1 MIQLLIISHQQVYN
15 MYHIVSSIIYIQWND
30 NPKMELVTAD
40 MPNDLAE
47 LYDEWLNDLARE
59 KNSISKDFKADD

>member
-1 MIQLLIISHQQVYN
+1 
-15 MYHIVSSIIYIQWND
+15 
-30 NPKMELVTAD
+30 

-59 KNSISKDFKADD
+59 KTPLAKILKLMTKFGPDLRAI

>member
-1 MIQLLIISHQQVYN
+1 
-15 MYHIVSSIIYIQWND
+15 MYHIVSSKIYVEWND

-59 KNSISKDFKADD
+59 KNSISKVFKADD

>member
-1 MIQLLIISHQQVYN
+1 
-15 MYHIVSSIIYIQWND
+15 MYHIVSSKIYVEWND

>member
-1 MIQLLIISHQQVYN
+1 MKYTITATR
-15 MYHIVSSIIYIQWND
+15 IYVEWND

-47 LYDEWLNDLARE
+47 LYDEWLNDLAKE

>member
-1 MIQLLIISHQQVYN
+1 
-15 MYHIVSSIIYIQWND
+15 MYHIVSSKIYVEWND

-40 MPNDLAE
+40 MPNDLTQ
-47 LYDEWLNDLARE
+47 LFDKWLNDLERE